1 MTIEGR
7 GSYLLAGRIKSI
19 VATVREGTAL
29 NKTKWKLWG
38 FLKANA

>member
-1 MTIEGR
+1 MIEGLDT
-7 GSYLLAGRIKSI
+7 YLLAGRIKCI
-19 VATVREGTAL
+19 VEIVREGTAL